1 MRQPT
6 AHLPADVQ
14 ADPAELAEWCDA
26 FDGLLAAYGAAQGKE
41 QAAALLD
48 ALLAHARKRHVP
60 WKPSGNTPYLNTIT
74 VDEQPPYPGDVEI
87 EKRLSAILRWNA
99 LAMVVRAN
107 AAHGELGGHIAS
119 YASAA
124 DLF

>member
-48 ALLAHARKRHVP
+48 ACAMQCANRDRTSHRHR
-60 WKPSGNTPYLNTIT
+60 T
-74 VDEQPPYPGDVEI
+74 
-87 EKRLSAILRWNA
+87 
-99 LAMVVRAN
+99 
-107 AAHGELGGHIAS
+107 H
-119 YASAA
+119 
-124 DLF
+124 